1 MQQIADRSAVGRARA
16 ANGTHC
22 SRHAGGGTHFPR
34 SCTGARSI
42 SYRVGTK
49 RVPSAPKPQ
58 NLGLENSKQLTTGNS
73 THTKERAPP
82 PTNNQPTNAAV
93 TSIVRKPQ
101 MRERCLWLST
111 QLRRPASK
119 ISSIKGHSRNAKSI
133 ASEFERFMG
142 LTYSADN
149 TIYPEGNLLPL
160 TRKSLDH
167 SASQ

>member
-58 NLGLENSKQLTTGNS
+58 NLGLENSKQLQTP
-73 THTKERAPP
+73 HTKRARTAP
-82 PTNNQPTNAAV
+82 NKQPTNQ
-93 TSIVRKPQ
+93 RRCHFD
-101 MRERCLWLST
+101 REETVNAGAMPTAGSARSSGGGRAKF
-111 QLRRPASK
+111 QASK
-119 ISSIKGHSRNAKSI
+119 AIPATQNPLHQNSR
-133 ASEFERFMG
+133 G
-142 LTYSADN
+142 LWV
-149 TIYPEGNLLPL
+149 
-160 TRKSLDH
+160 
-167 SASQ
+167 